1 MVVSELAKRD
11 LNCSGSAEPP
21 RFRNETKPHI
31 IASDGT
37 GLPLQF
43 CVAAC
48 SPRKRFRRS
57 LARSPPTAIDPF
69 KTEIVGTAVRH
80 CRLSVSH
87 ETSNDGCGGCSLAT
101 CRYFVKPAARLCSRN
116 KQALRWLEM
125 VSLESRRVSAPG
137 ACIDR
142 QQNASYNV
150 FFADRQ
156 TDPPTNRSI
165 NRSRPGGYVR
175 SGGDGGRLSVTCWAA
190 TSSSTPPPASL
201 FDAALWI
208 SAACFDCFG

>member
-57 LARSPPTAIDPF
+57 LAHLQRRSIPLKLKSSEQLCDIVDFQFRTKPPTTVA
-69 KTEIVGTAVRH
+69 
-80 CRLSVSH
+80 
-87 ETSNDGCGGCSLAT
+87 
-101 CRYFVKPAARLCSRN
+101 AARSLHVAILSNRLRGSAAEISKRYVGWKWCHSNRGECQPPALASIDSR
-116 KQALRWLEM
+116 M
-125 VSLESRRVSAPG
+125 HHTMFSLP
-137 ACIDR
+137 
-142 QQNASYNV
+142 
-150 FFADRQ
+150 
-156 TDPPTNRSI
+156 TDRSI
-165 NRSRPGGYVR
+165 NRSRPGGYER

-190 TSSSTPPPASL
+190 TSSSTPPPPLAPL

-208 SAACFDCFG
+208 PAACFDCFG